1 MDTYDPDID
10 NPYPTSEWNEI
21 TKVEYISPLILR
33 REAAAIQ
40 TTRRVRVDAD
50 YIVGEK
56 YEMAYRLDEER
67 RTLTVPKGM
76 LTDLSSSPRFAA
88 LVGIRRVGRHL
99 EASIVHDFLYIA
111 WQYLTDGTAREPR
124 EKDRRFADE
133 LMLSAMES
141 AGVGWTRR
149 HLIYGAVRGFGWGPY
164 EGKNPD
170 NFVVVPDGAAETEP
184 AEGAAAETALG
195 EGEGS

>member
-40 TTRRVRVDAD
+40 TTRRVSVDAD

-67 RTLTVPKGM
+67 RTVTVPKGM

-124 EKDRRFADE
+124 KEDRRFADE

-149 HLIYGAVRGFGWGPY
+149 NLIYGAVRAFGWGPY

-170 NFVVVPDGAAETEP
+170 NFVVVPEASVAETEP
-184 AEGAAAETALG
+184 G
-195 EGEGS
+195 EGGGS

>member
-1 MDTYDPDID
+1 METYDPDID

-33 REAAAIQ
+33 REAEAIQ
-40 TTRRVRVDAD
+40 TTRRVSVDAD

-56 YEMAYRLDEER
+56 YKMAYRLDDVR
-67 RTLTVPKGM
+67 RTVTVPKGM

-88 LVGIRRVGRHL
+88 LAGIRRVGRHL

-111 WQYLTDGTAREPR
+111 WQYLTDGTAREAR
-124 EKDRRFADE
+124 KEDRRFADE

-141 AGVGWTRR
+141 AGVGWIRR
-149 HLIYGAVRGFGWGPY
+149 HLIYGAVRAFGWGPY

-170 NFVVVPDGAAETEP
+170 NFVVVPEASAAETEP
-184 AEGAAAETALG
+184 G
-195 EGEGS
+195 EGEGP